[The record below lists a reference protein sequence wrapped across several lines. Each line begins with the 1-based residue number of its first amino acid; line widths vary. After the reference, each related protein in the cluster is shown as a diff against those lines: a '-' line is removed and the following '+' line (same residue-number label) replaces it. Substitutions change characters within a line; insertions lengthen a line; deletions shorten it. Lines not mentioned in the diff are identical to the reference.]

1 MNAAALA
8 PPPTQP
14 LALPLEAAL
23 LVAPAPPVGA
33 AVAGLTLTPDN
44 CVELTATLLL
54 AACRRGQLEDAS
66 AAARVALG
74 IAEPNSPHQA
84 MLRALAQAQP
94 ALMQAPEEQRL
105 YLLRHQD
112 GTAQGLIRLRDN
124 GRIGAAPPAGI
135 ARWSLQEGNLVLS
148 NDDDQP
154 RARFALCGTIDGA
167 RLYLGETLNDG
178 TPTLLQE
185 LRCTFSRL
193 HGLDPELVAPFCA
206 LFDADAL
213 VPATLPARSALLLAA
228 PHCGS
233 DTLRAA
239 LNHGAAISFDG
250 DLLAPLHI
258 GLAEGVVPPAQAGA
272 LYDLRA
278 KDPVWFARM
287 VLNRSHD
294 SAGRDLGTR
303 AVRGFA
309 LAPVHSRPA
318 LDWAISEP
326 SLRIVHLVRS
336 NLLAEFADT
345 LAGPPGAGAG
355 AGAGAGGDAPLHFE
369 AERFLRF
376 VGMKQRYH
384 DSLRQRLVQRDGDT
398 VEVDSSRLNAATL
411 DALLGFLTDQPTP
424 QAALAGLPAAS
435 SRPVLDRFD
444 NPAAVLHCLD
454 ALGQPGWADVEG
466 RLPDG
471 A

>member
-8 PPPTQP
+8 PTSSLPLAQP
-14 LALPLEAAL
+14 LAQPPQAAQQ
-23 LVAPAPPVGA
+23 VATAPPA
-33 AVAGLTLTPDN
+33 AATVAGLTLTPDS
-44 CVELTATLLL
+44 CVELTATLLR

-74 IAEPNSPHQA
+74 MAAAQSPHEA

-105 YLLRHQD
+105 YLLRRQD
-112 GTAQGLIRLRDN
+112 GTAQGLMRLRDN
-124 GRIGAAPPAGI
+124 GHIGAAPPAGI
-135 ARWSLQEGNLVLS
+135 ARWSLQAGNLVLS
-148 NDDDQP
+148 DDDHLP
-154 RARFALCGTIDGA
+154 RLRFALCGDIDGA
-167 RLYLGETLNDG
+167 RLYLGEALADG
-178 TPTLLQE
+178 TPVLLQE
-185 LRCTFSRL
+185 VRCTFSRL
-193 HGLDPELVAPFCA
+193 RGLDPELVAPFCA
-206 LFDADAL
+206 LFDSDAL
-213 VPATLPARSALLLAA
+213 VPAALPARSALLLAA

-233 DTLRAA
+233 NTLLAA
-239 LNHGAAISFDG
+239 LNHSAAVSLDG
-250 DLLAPLHI
+250 DLLAPLAI
-258 GLAEGVVPPAQAGA
+258 GLAEGVVPLAQAGA

-294 SAGRDLGTR
+294 SAGRDLSTR
-303 AVRGFA
+303 TVRGFA

-318 LDWAISEP
+318 LDWAIGEP

-345 LAGPPGAGAG
+345 LASQPGAGVHTL
-355 AGAGAGGDAPLHFE
+355 LHFE

-376 VGMKQRYH
+376 VGMKQRYL

-398 VEVDSSRLNAATL
+398 VEIDSSRLNAATL
-411 DALLGFLTDQPTP
+411 DALLGFLTDQATP
-424 QAALAGLPAAS
+424 DSALAGLPAAS
-435 SRPVLDRFD
+435 PRPVLDRFD
-444 NPAAVLHCLD
+444 NPATVLHCLD
-454 ALGQPGWADVEG
+454 TLGQPGWADVEG
-466 RLPDG
+466 RQTDG

>member
-8 PPPTQP
+8 TPPTLP
-14 LALPLEAAL
+14 LALPQEADLQVATT
-23 LVAPAPPVGA
+23 APASA
-33 AVAGLTLTPDN
+33 TVAGLTLTPHSS
-44 CVELTATLLL
+44 VERTATLLR
-54 AACRRGQLEDAS
+54 AACHRGQLEDAS

-74 IAEPNSPHQA
+74 VVEPQSPHA
-84 MLRALAQAQP
+84 ALLRALAQAQP
-94 ALMQAPEEQRL
+94 DLMQAPEEQRL
-105 YLLRHQD
+105 YLLRRQD
-112 GTAQGLIRLRDN
+112 GTAQGLMRLRDN
-124 GRIGAAPPAGI
+124 GRLGAAPPAGI
-135 ARWSLQEGNLVLS
+135 ARWSLQQGNLVLS
-148 NDDDQP
+148 GDDDQP
-154 RARFALCGTIDGA
+154 RLRFALCGHLDGA
-167 RLYLGETLNDG
+167 RLYLGEALIDS
-178 TPTLLQE
+178 TPVLLQE

-193 HGLDPELVAPFCA
+193 RGLDPELVAPFCA
-206 LFDADAL
+206 LFDAQAL
-213 VPATLPARSALLLAA
+213 VPAHLPARSALLLAA

-233 DTLRAA
+233 DTLRSALSHNAA
-239 LNHGAAISFDG
+239 LSFEG
-250 DLLAPLHI
+250 DLLAPLGI
-258 GLAEGVVPPAQAGA
+258 GLAEGVVPPDQAGA

-294 SAGRDLGTR
+294 STGRDLGTG

-318 LDWAISEP
+318 LDWAIGEP

-345 LAGPPGAGAG
+345 VAGQTGAHVA
-355 AGAGAGGDAPLHFE
+355 AATTLHFE

-398 VEVDSSRLNAATL
+398 VEIDSSRLNAATL
-411 DALLGFLTDQPTP
+411 DALLGFLTDQ
-424 QAALAGLPAAS
+424 AAPESAAAGLPAPPS
-435 SRPVLDRFD
+435 SPVLNRFD

-454 ALGQPGWADVEG
+454 ALGQSGWADVEG

-471 A
+471 P

>member
-8 PPPTQP
+8 TPLTLP
-14 LALPLEAAL
+14 LALPQEADLQVASA
-23 LVAPAPPVGA
+23 APASA
-33 AVAGLTLTPDN
+33 TVAGLTLTPHSS
-44 CVELTATLLL
+44 VERTATLLR

-74 IAEPNSPHQA
+74 IVEPQSPHA
-84 MLRALAQAQP
+84 ALLRVLAQAQP
-94 ALMQAPEEQRL
+94 DLMQAPEEQRL
-105 YLLRHQD
+105 YLLRSQD
-112 GTAQGLIRLRDN
+112 GTAQGLMRLRNN

-135 ARWSLQEGNLVLS
+135 ARWSLQQGNLVLS
-148 NDDDQP
+148 GDDDQP
-154 RARFALCGTIDGA
+154 QLRFALCGTVDGA
-167 RLYLGETLNDG
+167 RLYLGEALADS

-193 HGLDPELVAPFCA
+193 RGLDPELVAPFCA
-206 LFDADAL
+206 LFDAQAL
-213 VPATLPARSALLLAA
+213 VPAPLPARSALLLAA

-233 DTLRAA
+233 DALRAA
-239 LNHGAAISFDG
+239 LSRSAAVSFEG
-250 DLLAPLHI
+250 DLLAPLSI

-287 VLNRSHD
+287 VLGRSHD
-294 SAGRDLGTR
+294 TAGRDLGTG

-318 LDWAISEP
+318 LDWAIGEP

-345 LAGPPGAGAG
+345 VAGPTGT
-355 AGAGAGGDAPLHFE
+355 GGDTAAKLHFE
-369 AERFLRF
+369 AERFVRF

-398 VEVDSSRLNAATL
+398 VEVDSSRLNGATL
-411 DALLGFLTDQPTP
+411 DALLGFLTDQPATES
-424 QAALAGLPAAS
+424 AAASLPAPPS
-435 SRPVLDRFD
+435 SPVLDRFD

-466 RLPDG
+466 QSPDG
-471 A
+471 P